1 MIYAVCNTLC
11 NVSIFYI
18 QTVKYAKLLSAVFI
32 IIIFSSEV
40 INHYQET
47 RPRLAE
53 KMSLHRI

>member
-1 MIYAVCNTLC
+1 MIYAVYNTLC

-18 QTVKYAKLLSAVFI
+18 QTVKYAKLLSAVF